1 MNLAPSVRKV
11 TTPIVMPIEQ
21 LTYAQIAERLG
32 ISSEAARAI
41 VKRHRLPR
49 SRSNDGK
56 TLVAVDLEEVR
67 HKPLPARSPRGDQ
80 PVTDKVAGLQ
90 AKIATLEAELE
101 AERERSACERKS
113 SVGHRSDYERER
125 DRADR
130 LVTAQDRLIAELEAL
145 RALLAA
151 AQELARPV
159 TSRTWREMSWRER
172 VRWLRSTG

>member
-1 MNLAPSVRKV
+1 
-11 TTPIVMPIEQ
+11 MPIEQ

-101 AERERSACERKS
+101 RRAGALGFRTQELGWSPVGLRKRARSGRPT
-113 SVGHRSDYERER
+113 GHRPGPSDRRARGPARSPGRGAGACPTGHLPDMAR
-125 DRADR
+125 D
-130 LVTAQDRLIAELEAL
+130 V
-145 RALLAA
+145 
-151 AQELARPV
+151 LARAGALA
-159 TSRTWREMSWRER
+159 SLHR
-172 VRWLRSTG
+172 VIKTGRSGS

>member
-1 MNLAPSVRKV
+1 
-11 TTPIVMPIEQ
+11 MPIEQ

-32 ISSEAARAI
+32 VSSEAARAI

-56 TLVAVDLEEVR
+56 TLVAVDLDDVR

-90 AKIATLEAELE
+90 AKIASLETELAVE
-101 AERERSACERKS
+101 QERSA
-113 SVGHRSDYERER
+113 GHRSDFERER
-125 DRADR
+125 ERADR
-130 LVTAQDRLIAELEAL
+130 MVTAQDRLIAELEAL

-151 AQELARPV
+151 AQELARPI
-159 TSRTWREMSWRER
+159 TSRTWREMSWGER